1 MVIDQEFILKT
12 TMFVC
17 SLDKY
22 DLLNRSNCRR
32 ITLRLEA
39 LAGFL
44 SWQQYCAW
52 PVDLLFR
59 EVFEM
64 LAALASLVLC
74 KSTTQYNA
82 CLIVWRGHNSNPQ
95 QSTNISQRAYNQ
107 GRSCSVKPRSS
118 ILQRNDLLKKV
129 LYNFIIFPLFLLS
142 IFAKQ
147 GQTSSY
153 TFCIWSFDS
162 SCNDL

>member
-1 MVIDQEFILKT
+1 
-12 TMFVC
+12 
-17 SLDKY
+17 
-22 DLLNRSNCRR
+22 
-32 ITLRLEA
+32 
-39 LAGFL
+39 
-44 SWQQYCAW
+44 
-52 PVDLLFR
+52 
-59 EVFEM
+59 M
-64 LAALASLVLC
+64 LPARASLVLC

-95 QSTNISQRAYNQ
+95 QSTNISQRAYSQ

-162 SCNDL
+162 SCSWLVNDFLCSIMLRNNCSSILQVNFLFRFLLVA